1 MFSKKKIQNTMHWNI
16 DTFREQSWVG
26 DFWNWKSID
35 YILEYSTLTQT
46 SNIYYFLPYAIYFSF
61 LLFILCISLL
71 INTNSKYISV
81 SIQGLTSLITLL
93 ILFLFL
99 SVFSSSDFIFRPVLL
114 FNRALLLNYFT
125 SAISSYIL
133 FFTLLFLLG
142 SWNFFFSKKNKLDT
156 FIEYPILIGFSIFFL
171 LALISS
177 YDLMVV
183 YLTLEGLSILL
194 YVLAAY
200 PFRQS
205 SLEASIKYYSL
216 GALSSGILLFG
227 ISLIYGIIGGV
238 DFLNIKFFFAF
249 NENIP
254 FLTINFTILC
264 LIFGFLFKISAFP
277 CHMWAPD
284 VYEGTWLPTTIFLM
298 VIVKMA
304 LFFFFLRFLIY
315 LFYNIFFICQTIL
328 LVSSLGSIILGSFG
342 SLYQQGIKRLLSYTS
357 ISQVGFA
364 LLGLACGTPAGI
376 ISSILFFIAYIVASL
391 GVFIILINIESYC
404 KDGNII
410 YISELTNFSNWNR
423 SGALVLT
430 IFILSMAGIPP
441 LAGFFGKL
449 SIFLATIGAHMYIF
463 TLIAIFLST
472 VNAYTY
478 IRIIKILWSD
488 HIIFGTE
495 NFKLY
500 DYFFMFTISESTKSK
515 TILIYKSMVKYILRL
530 LLLHITTMYFFF
542 TWHLSWC
549 RALLYSMVTI
559 NANLIL

>member
-1 MFSKKKIQNTMHWNI
+1 MFFIEKIQNYVLNLDI
-16 DTFREQSWVG
+16 FREKSWVG
-26 DFWNWKSID
+26 DFWNWESID
-35 YILEYSTLTQT
+35 YFLEYSTLIQT
-46 SNIYYFLPYAIYFSF
+46 ANINYFLPYAIYFCF
-61 LLFILCISLL
+61 LLFSLCISLL
-71 INTNSKYISV
+71 INTDKKWIYV
-81 SIQGLTSLITLL
+81 GMQGLTLL
-93 ILFLFL
+93 IILSIFFLFL
-99 SVFSSSDFIFRPVLL
+99 VTFFNSGLIFRPVLL
-114 FNRALLLNYFT
+114 FNRGLLLNYFT
-125 SAISSYIL
+125 SAINSYIL
-133 FFTLLFLLG
+133 FFTIIFLLG
-142 SWNFFFSKKNKLDT
+142 SWKFFFEKKNKLGE
-156 FIEYPILIGFSIFFL
+156 FIEYPILIGFSVFFL

-200 PFRQS
+200 PFKQS

-227 ISLIYGIIGGV
+227 ISLIYGISGAF

-254 FLTINFTILC
+254 YLTLNFTILC

-298 VIVKMA
+298 VIVKLA
-304 LFFFFLRFLIY
+304 LFFFFLRFVVY

-328 LVSSLGSIILGSFG
+328 LISALGSIMVGSFG

-376 ISSILFFIAYIVASL
+376 ISSILFFIAYIVASM
-391 GVFIILINIESYC
+391 GIFIILVNIEGYYNG
-404 KDGNII
+404 GNII
-410 YISELTNFSNWNR
+410 YISDLTNFSNWNKPE
-423 SGALVLT
+423 ALVLT

-463 TLIAIFLST
+463 TLIAIVLST
-472 VNAYTY
+472 VNAYIY
-478 IRIIKILWSD
+478 IRIVKILWSD

-495 NFKLY
+495 NSKLY
-500 DYFFMFTISESTKSK
+500 DYFFMFNTSDSIKSK
-515 TILIYKSMVKYILRL
+515 VIFIYESMIKYILRV
-530 LLLHITTMYFFF
+530 LLLHITTMHIFF